1 MACNS
6 FALAVAAGT
15 VGEDQ
20 LADRVACGAVQVA
33 VHPVGVEEDR
43 FVERAHDHR
52 GYRGTVQRPRVLV
65 TGATG
70 YIGGRLAPRLLAA
83 GYDVRVLVRSPEK
96 LRDVPWAKQV
106 EIVRGDLGDPD
117 SLAAATAD
125 IDVVYFLVHSM
136 GDVDGLRGRPNGS
149 GRPTWSAAAK
159 ASGVRRI
166 VYLGGLHPEG
176 AELSPH
182 LRSRA
187 QVGRILAGL
196 RRSDDGAAGRGRH
209 RIRIGIVRDDPAPD
223 RSRLPVMTT
232 PRWVNNRIQP
242 IAVRDVLH
250 YLVAAADGPA
260 AGQSH
265 LRHRRPRRPDVR
277 RHDEGVRRR
286 GGAAAS
292 PRSWS
297 LPVLTPRLAGLWI
310 GLVTP
315 IPSSLGGRSSSRCTT
330 TRVAANRDIDDVIP
344 PPKEG
349 LTPYRQAVRLALRRI
364 RSGEVETN
372 WASAS
377 PVGAPS
383 DPLPT
388 DPNWAG
394 EAVYTDERSAGCDAD
409 ADTLWRVLE
418 SIGGENGWYSFPLA
432 WVIRGW
438 LDRLVG
444 GVGLTRG
451 RRDARRLNTGDP
463 LDFWR
468 VEQIDRGSLLRL
480 RAEMR
485 TPGGAWLEWRVH
497 PDGPH
502 RSRLEQRAIFFP
514 KGLAGRLYWY
524 SILPFHGIIFK
535 GMLTNITG
543 AAAREYAATG

>member
-1 MACNS
+1 MHS
-6 FALAVAAGT
+6 L
-15 VGEDQ
+15 
-20 LADRVACGAVQVA
+20 
-33 VHPVGVEEDR
+33 
-43 FVERAHDHR
+43 
-52 GYRGTVQRPRVLV
+52 RVLV

-83 GYDVRVLVRSPEK
+83 GHTVRVLVRSPEK

-106 EIVRGDLGDPD
+106 EILRGDLGDPD
-117 SLAAATAD
+117 SLAAATKD

-136 GDVDGLRGRPNGS
+136 GGPAEFVEVERIAATNM
-149 GRPTWSAAAK
+149 AAAAE
-159 ASGVRRI
+159 ASGVGRI

-176 AELSPH
+176 TELSPH
-182 LRSRA
+182 MRSRA
-187 QVGRILAGL
+187 QVGRILMDSGVPTLVLQAGVVIG
-196 RRSDDGAAGRGRH
+196 SGSASFEMIRH
-209 RIRIGIVRDDPAPD
+209 LTN
-223 RSRLPVMTT
+223 RLPVMTT

-242 IAVRDVLH
+242 IAVRDVLY
-250 YLVAAADGPA
+250 YLVAAADAP
-260 AGQSH
+260 
-265 LRHRRPRRPDVR
+265 LPRSRAFDIGGPDVLTYG
-277 RHDEGVRRR
+277 DMMKVYAEVAGLRRR
-286 GGAAAS
+286 
-292 PRSWS
+292 RVLV

-315 IPSSLGGRSSSRCTT
+315 IPSSLGRALIESLHNDA
-330 TRVAANRDIDDVIP
+330 VAADHDIDDIIP
-344 PPKEG
+344 PPEEG
-349 LTPYRQAVRLALRRI
+349 LTPYPQAVRLALRRI
-364 RSGEVETN
+364 QHGEVETS

-383 DPLPT
+383 DPLPS

-394 EAVYTDERSAGCDAD
+394 EVVYTDERSAGCDAD
-409 ADTLWRVLE
+409 AETLWRVLE

-468 VEQIDRGSLLRL
+468 VEEIDRGKLLRL

-485 TPGGAWLEWRVH
+485 TPGGAWLEWRVS

-502 RSRLEQRAIFFP
+502 RSRLDQRAIFFP

-543 AAAREYAATG
+543 AAARESATIE